1 MIETKKHRTKSR
13 CKRKNGSLTPMP
25 IFTRAPSQLQEQ
37 INRNEKIPFRAHQ
50 ISQHPSV
57 PPGLF
62 FFLRE
67 PSAFTRAFALS
78 SRFFNP
84 FRRRFW
90 AFKILLCVKLWV
102 RAGSFSAFF
111 FGAVL
116 AFFAGRSCSCEL
128 SSAAL
133 AARLASGPGRRSG
146 ESRTLSFLFWPSG
159 LGVEC
164 SGRLVGV
171 SRGLF
176 SRDEAL

>member
-1 MIETKKHRTKSR
+1 MVP
-13 CKRKNGSLTPMP
+13 LTPMP
-25 IFTRAPSQLQEQ
+25 IFSRAPSQLQEQ
-37 INRNEKIPFRAHQ
+37 INRNGEIPFQAHQ
-50 ISQHPSV
+50 IPQDTPV

-62 FFLRE
+62 FFLRD

-84 FRRRFW
+84 FKRRFW

-116 AFFAGRSCSCEL
+116 AFFAGRSCFCGL

-133 AARLASGPGRRSG
+133 TARPESGPGRRSG
-146 ESRTLSFLFWPSG
+146 ESRMLSFLFWPSG
-159 LGVEC
+159 LGIEC
-164 SGRLVGV
+164 SGRLFGV
-171 SRGLF
+171 SRGLL
-176 SRDEAL
+176 SRGEAL

>member
-1 MIETKKHRTKSR
+1 
-13 CKRKNGSLTPMP
+13 MP
-25 IFTRAPSQLQEQ
+25 IFSRAPSQLQEQ

-50 ISQHPSV
+50 ISQHPRV

-116 AFFAGRSCSCEL
+116 AFFAGRSCFCEL

-133 AARLASGPGRRSG
+133 AARLESGPGRRSG

-171 SRGLF
+171 SRGLL